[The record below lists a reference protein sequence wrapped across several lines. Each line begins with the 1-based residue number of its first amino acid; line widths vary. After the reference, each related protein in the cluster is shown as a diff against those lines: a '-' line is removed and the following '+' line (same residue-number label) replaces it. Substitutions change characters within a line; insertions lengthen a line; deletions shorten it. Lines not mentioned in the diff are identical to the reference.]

1 MVTFNDGY
9 KINCDDMRQAIL
21 TAVVAMMPV
30 LPKRAKRMDVVKA
43 VLSEGSKILDTLP
56 MEFFDYKE

>member
-9 KINCDDMRQAIL
+9 KINYDDMRQAIL
-21 TAVVAMMPV
+21 AAVVAMMPV
-30 LPKRAKRMDVVKA
+30 LPKGAKRMDVVKA

-56 MEFFDYKE
+56 MEFFDDKE